1 MTINPKRYAFEGI
14 VYRTYTTVSYHY
26 VEFPYSA
33 IEEFGMRGPVR
44 VICQLNGQ
52 EYFRALIPSGNGQHH
67 LILSQAMRK
76 QTGAALGST
85 VRVELWQ
92 DPDPNRLM
100 IPEELEAAFEL
111 EPAAERKF
119 NTLGLGAKRGMC
131 HWIDSAKRPETR
143 AKRAAE
149 MLGRLLAD
157 SVMLGGKKV
166 G

>member
-76 QTGAALGST
+76 QTGAALGS
-85 VRVELWQ
+85 
-92 DPDPNRLM
+92 M